1 MTGLPSADKLLCCTL
16 RIVQVLEDFF
26 TGLKMGEEFF
36 DRYSRQIF
44 FQPIGIEGQKRL
56 SESCALVIGCGA
68 TGSASAG
75 MLARAGAGR
84 LRVVDRDFLEE
95 TNLQRQSLFD
105 EEDLKTGLPK
115 AVLAEKNLGKINSS
129 IKVEGVVADVNP
141 SNIEALASGAD
152 VILDG
157 TDNFETRFLLNDYAV
172 KTRTPWVYAAC
183 IGSQGMLMNVIPG
196 ETPCLRC
203 LMETSPPAG
212 TIPTCETAGILGP
225 IAQLIGSIQAAEAV
239 KILTG
244 HREFLVKD
252 LLRVDTW
259 VWTLQRLDLSDARL
273 DNCPVCRLGR
283 YDFLQVRSGVMT
295 ASLCGSNAVQIV
307 PTNGMKIGLEEL
319 ASRLNKLSELE
330 DVTRNKFLLRFKV
343 RPKNVD
349 VVVFSDGRAIV
360 QGTKEPSL
368 ARGLYSKYIGT

>member
-1 MTGLPSADKLLCCTL
+1 
-16 RIVQVLEDFF
+16 
-26 TGLKMGEEFF
+26 MGERLF

-44 FQPIGIEGQKRL
+44 FQPIGVEGQKRL
-56 SESCALVIGCGA
+56 SDSCALVVGCGA

-75 MLARAGAGR
+75 MLARAGVGR
-84 LRVVDRDFLEE
+84 LKVVDRDFLDE

-115 AVLAEKNLGKINSS
+115 AVLAERNLGRINSS
-129 IKVEGVVADVNP
+129 IKVEGIVADVNP

-157 TDNFETRFLLNDYAV
+157 TDNFETRFLINDCAV
-172 KTRTPWVYAAC
+172 KTHTPWIYAAC
-183 IGSQGMLMNVIPG
+183 IGSQGMLMNIIPG

-203 LMETSPPAG
+203 LMETTPPVG

-225 IAQLIGSIQAAEAV
+225 TAQLIGSMQATEAI

-244 HREFLVKD
+244 HRGSLMKD
-252 LLRVDTW
+252 LIRVDTW
-259 VWTLQRLDLSDARL
+259 AWTLQRLDLLDARL

-283 YDFLQVRSGVMT
+283 YDFLQLRSGVMIT
-295 ASLCGSNAVQIV
+295 SLCGSNAVQIV
-307 PTNGMKIGLEEL
+307 PPNGSKIGLKEL
-319 ASRLNKLSELE
+319 ASRLSRLSELD
-330 DVTRNKFLLRFKV
+330 DVTHNLFLLRFKL
-343 RPKNVD
+343 RHKD
-349 VVVFSDGRAIV
+349 IDMTVFPDGRAIV

-368 ARGLYSKYIGT
+368 ARDLYSKYIGM